1 MTSIEIRVLAPAGIE
16 DYHAHLLRLDAS
28 HRRACFANEA
38 DDRGIDGHCLKLLGR
53 QAIMIGGYV
62 VIPAGTPAVGEVTWV
77 TGRGVFGKSGKMNI
91 AIHYIDLNGRHIPVE
106 GTFRQDGEGNT
117 VATLV
122 GTAIV
127 PVAGLFI
134 TGRSAVIPA
143 GRQLTVRLVSN
154 LPVILPP
161 GATVTPAPVQLV
173 RPALAPAAPL
183 KIGFAQTGAESAWRT
198 ANSESMKAEAAKR
211 GIDLK
216 FSDGQGRQENQIR
229 ALRSFIAQ
237 RVDAIVL
244 APLVE
249 TGWDPVLRDAKRAG
263 IPVIITDRSIQ
274 TADESL
280 YACFI
285 GSDFFEEGRMAAEWL
300 AKKTG
305 GKGRIV
311 ELQGTPGSAPA
322 NDRRKAFAEGIAKY
336 PGLQVIDS
344 QSGDF
349 RRTGGKEVMEA
360 FLKKHGKTIDIVYAH
375 NDDMA
380 LGAIQAIE
388 EAGLKPGTDIVIV
401 SIDAVREGVQAVADG
416 RINCTVECNP
426 LFGPKV
432 YDTVAAVLAGKKVER
447 KSYNKDELFDATNA
461 ATALPKRQ
469 Y

>member
-1 MTSIEIRVLAPAGIE
+1 MKPTP
-16 DYHAHLLRLDAS
+16 
-28 HRRACFANEA
+28 
-38 DDRGIDGHCLKLLGR
+38 CLKALALLLGF
-53 QAIMIGGYV
+53 A
-62 VIPAGTPAVGEVTWV
+62 A
-77 TGRGVFGKSGKMNI
+77 
-91 AIHYIDLNGRHIPVE
+91 
-106 GTFRQDGEGNT
+106 
-117 VATLV
+117 
-122 GTAIV
+122 
-127 PVAGLFI
+127 
-134 TGRSAVIPA
+134 
-143 GRQLTVRLVSN
+143 
-154 LPVILPP
+154 
-161 GATVTPAPVQLV
+161 
-173 RPALAPAAPL
+173 ALASAAPL

-198 ANSESMKAEAAKR
+198 ANSESMKAEAARR

-216 FSDGQGRQENQIR
+216 FSDGQGKQENQIR

-237 RVDAIVL
+237 KVDAIVL

-263 IPVIITDRSIQ
+263 IPVIITDRSIA
-274 TADESL
+274 TTDESL

-285 GSDFFEEGRMAAEWL
+285 GSDFLEEGRMAAEWL

-322 NDRRKAFAEGIAKY
+322 NDRRKAFAEGIAKH
-336 PGLQVIDS
+336 PDLKIIDS

-360 FLKKHGKTIDIVYAH
+360 FIKKHGKNIDILYAH

-380 LGAIQAIE
+380 LGAVQAIE
-388 EAGLKPGTDIVIV
+388 EAGMKPGTDIIIV
-401 SIDAVREGVQAVADG
+401 SIDAVREGVQAVVAG

-432 YDTVAAVLAGKKVER
+432 YDTVTKVLAGEKVPR

-461 ATALPKRQ
+461 AAALPTRQ

>member
-1 MTSIEIRVLAPAGIE
+1 MKLTP
-16 DYHAHLLRLDAS
+16 
-28 HRRACFANEA
+28 
-38 DDRGIDGHCLKLLGR
+38 CLKALALILGF
-53 QAIMIGGYV
+53 A
-62 VIPAGTPAVGEVTWV
+62 A
-77 TGRGVFGKSGKMNI
+77 
-91 AIHYIDLNGRHIPVE
+91 
-106 GTFRQDGEGNT
+106 T
-117 VATLV
+117 VA
-122 GTAIV
+122 
-127 PVAGLFI
+127 
-134 TGRSAVIPA
+134 S
-143 GRQLTVRLVSN
+143 
-154 LPVILPP
+154 
-161 GATVTPAPVQLV
+161 
-173 RPALAPAAPL
+173 AAPL

-216 FSDGQGRQENQIR
+216 FSDGQGKQENQIR

-237 RVDAIVL
+237 KVDAIVL

-263 IPVIITDRSIQ
+263 IPVIITDRSIA
-274 TADESL
+274 TTDESL
-280 YACFI
+280 FACFI
-285 GSDFFEEGRMAAEWL
+285 GSDFLEEGRMAAEWL

-322 NDRRKAFAEGIAKY
+322 NDRRKAFAEGIAKH
-336 PGLQVIDS
+336 PDLKIIDS

-360 FLKKHGKTIDIVYAH
+360 FIKKHGKNIDVLYAH

-380 LGAIQAIE
+380 LGAVQAIE
-388 EAGLKPGTDIVIV
+388 EAGMKPGSDIIIV
-401 SIDAVREGVQAVADG
+401 SIDAVREGVQAVVAG
-416 RINCTVECNP
+416 KINCTVECNP

-432 YDTVAAVLAGKKVER
+432 YDTVAKVLAGEKVPR

-461 ATALPKRQ
+461 ATALPTRQ